1 MPGALDGVRVLDFG
15 QYIAGP
21 LAAMLMGDQGADV
34 VRIDPPG
41 GPRMDSPANAT
52 WNRGKRR
59 ITLDLRDPGD
69 LATAR
74 ALVAGADV
82 LIENFRP
89 GAMAALGLGPLE
101 SRAANPGLIYVS
113 MPGFAADH
121 PMAGVAAWE
130 GIVGAAANLYTR
142 PVDPVFT
149 AIPISSS
156 YAAFHAS
163 VATAMALVARQ
174 RDGVGQRI
182 EIPLYDATFTA
193 IGYRAQKRQDATA
206 MSDIPAP
213 GGQMP
218 WFGAHLARDGR
229 YVYFHIA
236 NKNARDFI
244 TAVGAE
250 SWWDAADAP
259 ARIAELFATRT
270 AQAWE
275 DLGAQVGT
283 EMAVCTTSA
292 EWLEHPHAR
301 ASGMVVQVDDA
312 ALGTMV
318 QPGVAVWLSETPGA
332 VRESAHALD
341 ADRAAVLARAGA
353 PQPTAGSAGG
363 PAPDDGPVPTGV
375 GAPHTPLTALRGVK
389 VLDLCIVLAG
399 PTAARTLG
407 EYGADVIKID
417 GPPRPSVIGPG
428 GGDPQVGA
436 AFNIEVNR
444 GKRSIV
450 LDLTTQEGLD
460 IFWMLVDEADVVV
473 ENYRHGVVDRLGVG
487 YEDVRKRRPDIIYAS
502 LNAYGYTGPWAQRP
516 GHEQLGQSVTGM
528 SLRFGG
534 AAAPQLQTV
543 ALNDFGTGLI
553 GAYGIGLA
561 LLHRERTGQGQR
573 VTGSLAQTA
582 CTLQSLF
589 MQDYEGKVWDEPRG
603 QDAKGFGPLHR
614 LYRAADGWFA
624 LAAPS
629 SARAGLG
636 GVAGLEAV
644 DPGGDD
650 QALTDALETAL
661 RAAPVDHWVAALTAA
676 GFGATPLG
684 TIRAMMDDPYAIGR
698 GLSLTR
704 EHQGIGLVQTTGPA
718 PMLSGTPLRVGRPA
732 PAPGADSAAIIAEL
746 GLDARLMELIESGAV
761 RV

>member
-41 GPRMDSPANAT
+41 GPRMDAPANAT

-59 ITLDLRDPGD
+59 ITLDLHSAED
-69 LATAR
+69 LEIAR
-74 ALVAGADV
+74 GLVAGADV

-89 GAMAALGLGPLE
+89 GVMDRLGLGSAA

-113 MPGFAADH
+113 LPGFAAGH
-121 PMAGVAAWE
+121 PLAAAAAWE
-130 GIVGAAANLYTR
+130 GVVGAAANLYTR
-142 PVDPVFT
+142 PGDPVFT

-163 VATAMALVARQ
+163 VATAMALVARD
-174 RDGVGQRI
+174 RDGVGQHI

-193 IGYRAQKRQDATA
+193 IGYRAQKRHDATA
-206 MSDIPAP
+206 MSDIPAV
-213 GGQMP
+213 GMQMP
-218 WFGAHLARDGR
+218 WFGPHLAADGR

-236 NKNARDFI
+236 NKNAMDFI
-244 TAVGAE
+244 AAAGASE
-250 SWWDAADAP
+250 WWDAQDAP
-259 ARIAELFATRT
+259 DRIAALFATRS

-275 DLGAQVGT
+275 DLGSEVGT

-292 EWLEHPHAR
+292 EWLDHPHAR
-301 ASGMVVQVDDA
+301 ESGMVAEVQDPD
-312 ALGTMV
+312 LGAMI
-318 QPGVAVWLSETPGA
+318 QPGLAVRLSETPGA
-332 VRESAHALD
+332 IRGPAHAPD
-341 ADRAAVLARAGA
+341 ADRDSVAAQARLAAR
-353 PQPTAGSAGG
+353 PSSPP
-363 PAPDDGPVPTGV
+363 PAPAASAQGV
-375 GAPHTPLTALRGVK
+375 PHTPLTALRGVR

-428 GGDPQVGA
+428 GGDPQIGA

-450 LDLTTQEGLD
+450 LDLTTQDGLD
-460 IFWMLVDEADVVV
+460 IFWMLVEEADVVV

-487 YEDVRKRRPDIIYAS
+487 YEDVRKRRPNIIYAS
-502 LNAYGYTGPWAQRP
+502 LNAYGYTGPWAHRP

-534 AAAPQLQTV
+534 EAAPVLQSV

-589 MQDYEGKVWDEPRG
+589 LQDYDGKVWDEPRG
-603 QDAKGFGPLHR
+603 QDARGYGPLHR
-614 LYRAADGWFA
+614 LYRASDGWLM
-624 LAAPS
+624 LAAPAT
-629 SARAGLG
+629 ARSRLE
-636 GVAGLEAV
+636 GVAGLESIAGCA
-644 DPGGDD
+644 DG
-650 QALTDALETAL
+650 DALADALSTALSAAPVAHWVDAL
-661 RAAPVDHWVAALTAA
+661 RAADI
-676 GFGATPLG
+676 GATGLG
-684 TIRAMMDDPYAIGR
+684 AIRAMMDDPYAIAR

-718 PMLSGTPLRVGRPA
+718 PMLSGTPLRPGRPA
-732 PAPGADSAAIIAEL
+732 PSPGADSADIIAEL
-746 GLDARLMELIESGAV
+746 GLDARLAALIDAGAV

>member
-1 MPGALDGVRVLDFG
+1 MPGPLDGVRVLDFG

-41 GPRMDSPANAT
+41 GPRLDTPANAT
-52 WNRGKRR
+52 WNRGKQR
-59 ITLDLRDPGD
+59 ITLDLRDPVD
-69 LATAR
+69 LGTAR
-74 ALVAGADV
+74 GLVAGADV

-89 GAMAALGLGPLE
+89 GAMAALGLGPE
-101 SRAANPGLIYVS
+101 QSRAANPRLIYLS
-113 MPGFAADH
+113 LPGFAHDH

-130 GIVGAAANLYTR
+130 GVVGAAANLYTR
-142 PVDPVFT
+142 PGDPVFT

-156 YAAFHAS
+156 YAAFHAA
-163 VATAMALVARQ
+163 VATAMALVARE
-174 RDGVGQRI
+174 RDGVGQFI

-193 IGYRAQKRQDATA
+193 IGYRAQKRHDATA
-206 MSDIPAP
+206 MSDIPAV
-213 GGQMP
+213 GVQMP

-236 NKNARDFI
+236 NKNAMDFI
-244 TAVGAE
+244 RAVGAG
-250 SWWDAADAP
+250 SWWDTPDAP

-270 AQAWE
+270 AQQWE
-275 DLGAQVGT
+275 DLGAEIGT

-292 EWLEHPHAR
+292 QWLAHPHAR
-301 ASGMVVQVDDA
+301 ASGMVVEVDDPV
-312 ALGTMV
+312 LGQMV
-318 QPGVAVWLSETPGA
+318 QPGIAVRLSETLGA
-332 VRESAHALD
+332 VRGPAHALD
-341 ADRAAVLARAGA
+341 ADHDTVVARAGA
-353 PQPTAGSAGG
+353 PSPDQAAPARRVEQAGSA
-363 PAPDDGPVPTGV
+363 
-375 GAPHTPLTALRGVK
+375 APHGPLTALRGVK

-407 EYGADVIKID
+407 EYGADIIKID
-417 GPPRPSVIGPG
+417 GPPRPKVIGPG

-460 IFWMLVDEADVVV
+460 IFWMLVEEADVVV
-473 ENYRHGVVDRLGVG
+473 ENYRHGVVDQLGVG

-502 LNAYGYTGPWAQRP
+502 LNAYGYSGPWAPRP

-528 SLRFGG
+528 SVRFGG
-534 AAAPQLQTV
+534 DAPPQLQTV

-589 MQDYEGKVWDEPRG
+589 LQDYPGKVWDEPTG
-603 QDAKGFGPLHR
+603 QDAKGFGPLNR
-614 LYRAADGWFA
+614 LYRASDDWFF
-624 LAAPS
+624 LAAP
-629 SARAGLG
+629 AAMRAGLA
-636 GVAGLEAV
+636 GVAGLETI
-644 DPGGDD
+644 DGDGDD
-650 QALTDALETAL
+650 QALSAALEAAL
-661 RAAPVDHWVAALTAA
+661 RVAPVAHWVAALSAA
-676 GFGATPLG
+676 GVGAAALG
-684 TIRAMMDDPYAIGR
+684 TIRAMMDDPYATGR
-698 GLSLTR
+698 GLSVTR
-704 EHQGIGLVQTTGPA
+704 EHHGIGLVQTTGPA
-718 PMLSGTPLRVGRPA
+718 PMLSGTPLRAGRPA
-732 PAPGADSAAIIAEL
+732 PTPGADSADIIAEL
-746 GLDARLMELIESGAV
+746 GLGDRLAALLESGVV
-761 RV
+761 R